1 MRGRMRSG
9 LSIFSPVRRCGAGHI
24 PIAFGILC
32 LAVQPACAHAAKR
45 SPTPETVEDLQ
56 SLSIDQLA
64 NLKVT
69 SVSKRPET
77 LSETA
82 AAIFVIT
89 ADDIR
94 RAGATS
100 LPEAL
105 RLAPNLEVARLN
117 AYSWTI
123 TARGFNSPETANK
136 LLVLVDGRSVYEP
149 IGSGVLWE
157 QVDVDMANIDRIEVI
172 SGPGGTMWGA
182 NAVNGVINVISK
194 DTATTQGLYM
204 QTTEGAVERNASI
217 HFGGKLGQHA
227 HFRVFADSFA
237 YDETQPAQAGIS
249 FNDAVRGTHGGLAI
263 DGAFG
268 VDSYNLK
275 AGIYRNTITDWGDLN
290 GYNLLTGWTHQLA
303 NGSAMTLQASLDHDE
318 RTNPVL
324 YESRDTLNI
333 NAQHTI
339 AVGTRQ
345 QIVWGGE
352 FHYWRQFY
360 DSYVVFRFADPKTTI
375 SLGSVFAQDE
385 IALYPDLK
393 LTLGLKAE
401 NSSYSGFDWLPNV
414 RLAWQ
419 ADDDT
424 LIWGAISQ
432 AVRTP
437 NRVERELEWT
447 GVLPPSPDFQSEK
460 LTAYEAGWRAQPTR
474 KLSLSLSAYYNIYDD
489 LRTETYTPGPIL
501 PISLANGGHGVT
513 YGLEGWGKYEMMPGW
528 RLSAGFNLLH
538 KDFKLKPGYNDFT
551 NLAVAGQD
559 PDYQA
564 QVRSEWNISDTVEV
578 ALAFRRVGKVDT
590 APVPAYSEADAHL
603 GWRVTKTLMLA
614 VDGLN
619 LLNPRHLEAWDPTN
633 TPPRYIPRSI
643 FATLRYGF

>member
-1 MRGRMRSG
+1 M
-9 LSIFSPVRRCGAGHI
+9 
-24 PIAFGILC
+24 
-32 LAVQPACAHAAKR
+32 PACAQAAAY
-45 SPTPETVEDLQ
+45 SPAPETVEDLQ

-64 NLKVT
+64 NLQVT
-69 SVSKRPET
+69 TVSKRPET

-94 RAGATS
+94 HAGATS

-194 DTATTQGLYM
+194 DASATQGLYI
-204 QTTEGAVERNASI
+204 QATAGAVERNASI

-227 HFRVFADSFA
+227 HFRVYADNFA
-237 YDETQPAQAGIS
+237 YDQTQPAQAGVT
-249 FNDAVRGTHGGLAI
+249 FNDAVTGTHGGLSI
-263 DGAFG
+263 DGVRG
-268 VDSYNLK
+268 PDSYNLK
-275 AGIYRNTITDWGDLN
+275 AGLYKNTVTDWGDLN
-290 GYNLLTGWTHQLA
+290 GYNILGGWTHRLA

-324 YESRDTLNI
+324 YESRDTISI

-339 AVGTRQ
+339 AIGARQ

-360 DSYVVFRFADPKTTI
+360 DSYVVFRFANPKTTI
-375 SLGSVFAQDE
+375 SLGSLFAQDE
-385 IALYPDLK
+385 IALRPDLK
-393 LTLGLKAE
+393 LTLGLKGE

-419 ADDDT
+419 ADNDT
-424 LIWGAISQ
+424 LIWGAVSQ

-460 LTAYEAGWRAQPTR
+460 LTAYEAGWRAQPVR
-474 KLSLSLSAYYNIYDD
+474 RLSLSLSAYYNVYDD
-489 LRTETYTPGPIL
+489 LRTESYTPGPIL
-501 PISLANGGHGVT
+501 PISLANGGHGIT
-513 YGLEGWGKYEMMPGW
+513 YGLEGWGKYEVMTGW

-551 NLAVAGQD
+551 DLAVAGQD

-564 QVRSEWNISDTVEV
+564 QIRSEWNISDTVEF

-590 APVPAYSEADAHL
+590 APVPAYSEADAHI
-603 GWRVTKTLMLA
+603 GWRVTRTLMLS

-619 LLNPRHLEAWDPTN
+619 LLNPRHLEAWDPSN
-633 TPPRYIPRSI
+633 TPPRYIPRSV